1 MTKSVPA
8 TIIAASSRPF
18 RNRCPAK
25 TNARLAITSAS
36 LPQAMTEPDAV
47 TPPIRMDRNATN
59 AVNVATSCWPWSAAQ
74 PTSRLAAPPEPLKSA
89 TISGMEVMPTRRAT
103 TAPITAP
110 TMAPAAI
117 HS

>member
-1 MTKSVPA
+1 M
-8 TIIAASSRPF
+8 
-18 RNRCPAK
+18 
-25 TNARLAITSAS
+25 TSAS
-36 LPQAMTEPDAV
+36 LPQAMMEPDAV

-59 AVNVATSCWPWSAAQ
+59 AVKAATSCCPCSAAQ

-89 TISGMEVMPTRRAT
+89 TSSGMEVMATRRDAT
-103 TAPITAP
+103 TPITAP